1 MTGQE
6 NTGQLE
12 TKNIGLRG
20 IVVADS
26 TISKVD
32 GEKGILIYRGFDIAA
47 LAREGTFE
55 EVIHLL
61 LEGELP
67 TAGELEALRRELA
80 ECRFLPE
87 AVLDALRTLPKEAVP
102 MDVLQASSTAACH
115 ARSGTGDSNPGGL
128 SSPGLQSDLPAA
140 SHGLCLGTYT
150 HRPAG
155 GGGQSR
161 PGPCRQFSLYPARR
175 GPG

>member
-55 EVIHLL
+55 EVVHLL

-67 TAGELEALRRELA
+67 TADELDGLRRQLA

-102 MDVLQASSTAACH
+102 MDVLQATVPLLAMHDPEPATATH
-115 ARSGTGDSNPGGL
+115 ADCRRQALGLICRLPLVVAAWERLRTGKQVVAARADLGHAANFLLRDSFL
-128 SSPGLQSDLPAA
+128 I
-140 SHGLCLGTYT
+140 
-150 HRPAG
+150 
-155 GGGQSR
+155 
-161 PGPCRQFSLYPARR
+161 
-175 GPG
+175 